1 MLNHST
7 RDFLFC
13 TTLFGTDNEK
23 NLLSFCTITQTRRLT
38 NTTTMQFLYP
48 SFLWGLLAVSIPVIV
63 HLFNFRKT
71 KKVYFTNVAF
81 LKAVNVTT
89 SSFSRLKHLLV
100 MAARMLAIACLALA
114 FAQPF
119 LPSKTGNTGKASG
132 IASIYIDNSLSMQ
145 NELDKKSYLDKA
157 IAKVEELLNV
167 FPQGARMQLLTNDF
181 SSDEHG
187 IANPQKIKDR
197 TTTIQLTHTPRTFEH
212 ILKRQSSLAAKHSTG
227 GNQYLWFSDFQKST
241 AGNLSTIKLDSSSHL
256 FVIPVQAKAFQ
267 NVLVDSVWLNTPFV
281 REMQVNTLS
290 VKLTNTGERAV
301 ENLQVKLFIDETQ
314 VSSSIASIPAKGSTN
329 TTFTFTVRGKGY
341 KKGRISFDDT
351 PITFDNDY
359 YFVLNAAP
367 TIKVLHLKGQ
377 NTTNYIQQVFDNDS
391 VFSYRSFAASNVD
404 VGQFKA
410 NNLVVL
416 EGVANLEGTIKSAL
430 QDFVRTGGSILVIP
444 SSTPNIASY
453 NAFLNAFS
461 IRSIASK
468 NVTAADL
475 APLAEPAKSSP
486 FFLDI
491 FDNSTHKDMMLMPNQ
506 AANLTWQVV
515 GEKLLSFRNNQA
527 FLTVSSTGQGKVYL
541 LGSPLETN
549 FGDFARNALFVPVMY
564 KIAALSV
571 RQEPTAYSFRDNTFT
586 IEVDEA
592 NVDEANKQSA
602 FQLRKGKMELT
613 PIQNLNGK
621 QLTIELPKSNQLND
635 NQSIESGYYELVR
648 RGKVERVIAFNYDN
662 AESNMDFYTV
672 DELKSLF
679 AGQKNVE
686 VFDKIDDANFV
697 KTFKEQHFGVALWK
711 YFIIAAL
718 LFFATEIALIRFLK
732 G

>member
-1 MLNHST
+1 LLNRST

-13 TTLFGTDNEK
+13 KTNFGTDNEK

-100 MAARMLAIACLALA
+100 MAARILAIACLVLA

-119 LPSKTGNTGKASG
+119 LPSKAGNNGKDNG

-157 IAKVEELLNV
+157 IAKVEELLTV
-167 FPQGARMQLLTNDF
+167 FPQGSRMQLLTNDF
-181 SSDEHG
+181 SSDEHA

-197 TTTIQLTHTPRTFEH
+197 TTTIDFTHTPRSFEN
-212 ILKRQSSLAAKHSTG
+212 ILKRQSSLASKHSTG

-241 AGNLSTIKLDSSSHL
+241 AGNLSKLTLDSSSHL
-256 FVIPVQAKAFQ
+256 FIIPVQAKAFQ
-267 NVLVDSVWLNTPFV
+267 NVLVDSVWLTIPFV
-281 REMQVNTLS
+281 REMQTNTLS
-290 VKLTNTGERAV
+290 VKLSNTGEKSV

-314 VSSSIASIPAKGSTN
+314 VSSSIASIPAKGSSTA
-329 TTFTFTVRGKGY
+329 TFTFTIHGKGF

-377 NTTNYIQQVFDNDS
+377 VSNNYIQQVFDNDS
-391 VFSYRSFAASNVD
+391 VFNYRSFSASNVD
-404 VGQFKA
+404 VGQFKT
-410 NNLVVL
+410 NNLIVL
-416 EGVANLEGTIKSAL
+416 EGVANIEGSIKTAL
-430 QDFVRTGGSILVIP
+430 QDFVRSGGSLFVVP
-444 SSTPNIASY
+444 SASPNLGSY
-453 NAFLNAFS
+453 NAFLSSFA
-461 IRSIASK
+461 IRGITSR

-475 APLAEPAKSSP
+475 SPLAEPAKSSP
-486 FFLDI
+486 FFSDI

-506 AANLTWQVV
+506 AATLTWQVV
-515 GEKLLSFRNNQA
+515 GDKLLSFRNNQS
-527 FLTVSSTGQGKVYL
+527 FLSVSNSGQGKVYL
-541 LGSPLETN
+541 LGSPLESTY
-549 FGDFARNALFVPVMY
+549 GDFARNALFVPVMY
-564 KIAALSV
+564 KVAALSV
-571 RQEPTAYSFRDNTFT
+571 RQEPTAYSFGENTFT
-586 IEVDEA
+586 VEVDNTVE
-592 NVDEANKQSA
+592 EANKQSA
-602 FQLRKGKMELT
+602 FRLRRGKLELT

-621 QLTIELPKSNQLND
+621 QLTIELPKANQLNE
-635 NQSIESGYYELVR
+635 NQAIESGYYELVHN
-648 RGKVERVIAFNYDN
+648 GKVERVIAFNYDN
-662 AESNMDFYTV
+662 TESMMDFYSV
-672 DELKSLF
+672 DELKVIF
-679 AGQKNVE
+679 AGNKNIE
-686 VFDKIDDANFV
+686 IFDKIDDANFV
-697 KTFKEQHFGVALWK
+697 KTFKDQHFGVSLWK

-718 LFFATEIALIRFLK
+718 LFLAVEIALIRFLK